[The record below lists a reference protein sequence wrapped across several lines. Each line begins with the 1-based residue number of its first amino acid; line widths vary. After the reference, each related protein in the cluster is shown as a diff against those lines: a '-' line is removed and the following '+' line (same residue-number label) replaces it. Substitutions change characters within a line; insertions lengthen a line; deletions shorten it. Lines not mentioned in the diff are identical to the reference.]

1 MREISPARLPLDG
14 KLIRFE
20 NHLFASEPCAAR
32 DFDRIALATRYSPHD
47 ASIVSPV
54 VRNKKSGGQAPAFP
68 FPFET
73 CRESIPPMRIL
84 SNVSE
89 SMRKRWKQRSGS
101 TKACRELLANG
112 GRKSLCRFA
121 RRIRRLAFVARR
133 LGNRWPAQRH
143 GGQESHR
150 APCGWA
156 CG

>member
-47 ASIVSPV
+47 ASTVSPV

-68 FPFET
+68 FPFGT

-84 SNVSE
+84 QQCFRVYAEEIEAAVRFYEGLQGVACERRAKIFMSI
-89 SMRKRWKQRSGS
+89 RSTNSQIG
-101 TKACRELLANG
+101 
-112 GRKSLCRFA
+112 F
-121 RRIRRLAFVARR
+121 RRT
-133 LGNRWPAQRH
+133 
-143 GGQESHR
+143 
-150 APCGWA
+150 APR
-156 CG
+156 